1 MSYVEL
7 SMAMV
12 VVSYLKEGD
21 FRKATSELV
30 LKIAVDMLRIEW
42 PYSML
47 GKKEIRAYNELGQ
60 LGSYIRN
67 SQQKLNQV
75 VYY

>member
-7 SMAMV
+7 SMV

-42 PYSML
+42 PYSM